1 MKNTTRS
8 RGRLDLRFPAILLA
22 GFFVLACPPVEEEV
36 AGDPAAV
43 EPSIGDER
51 ALNALVADFM
61 VAINNSDADAVAALY
76 ASDAIRM
83 PPDAP
88 EIRGREAIRQ
98 NLEGAFENAAIEAQ
112 VHVEET
118 EFSGELASVRGT
130 FALVTVP
137 KDGSAA
143 SEIQGNWM
151 RLMRRE
157 PDGRWLVAL
166 ELWNAES

>member
-1 MKNTTRS
+1 MKSTTES
-8 RGRLDLRFPAILLA
+8 RWRIDLRFTAILLA
-22 GFFVLACPPVEEEV
+22 GLFVLACPPVEEEV
-36 AGDPAAV
+36 AEDPAAV

-61 VAINNSDADAVAALY
+61 VAINSSDADGVAVLY

-98 NLEGAFENAAIEAQ
+98 NMEGVFENADIEVQ

-130 FALVTVP
+130 FALITGP
-137 KDGSAA
+137 KDGSAS

-157 PDGRWLVAL
+157 PDGRWLVAR
-166 ELWNAES
+166 ELWNSES